1 MFLTAKQS
9 LTMLKALPDMFPSP
23 VVPPKR
29 LGHASEAMLHVL
41 EVRKLGMYIRIL
53 KLFYRTIQ
61 RVKW

>member
-1 MFLTAKQS
+1 MRLFLFITVKQS

-41 EVRKLGMYIRIL
+41 EVRKLCIYIRIL
-53 KLFYRTIQ
+53 KI
-61 RVKW
+61 